1 VGNRLDQILVIDI
14 EATCWA
20 GRPPEGVES
29 EIIEIGLCPLDTTT
43 GERLERRSILV
54 KPQRS
59 EVSEF
64 CTELTT
70 LTSRQVA
77 GGVSF
82 KRACEILRKDYDS
95 RTRVW
100 ASYGDYDRRQF
111 IRQCES
117 LSVSYPFG
125 VAHLNVKTLFALVH
139 NLPHEVGMD
148 KALQIAR
155 LPLEGT
161 HHRGHDDAWNIAAL
175 MSTLLRSARGTSG
188 NGSSNL

>member
-1 VGNRLDQILVIDI
+1 M
-14 EATCWA
+14 
-20 GRPPEGVES
+20 ES
-29 EIIEIGLCPLDTTT
+29 EIIEIGLCPLDITT

-59 EVSEF
+59 EVSQF

-70 LTSRQVA
+70 LTAKQVA

-82 KRACEILRKDYDS
+82 KRACEILRKEYDS

-111 IRQCES
+111 VRQSES
-117 LSVSYPFG
+117 MGVSYPFG
-125 VAHLNVKTLFALVH
+125 TAHLNVKTLFALVH

-148 KALQIAR
+148 KALNIAT

-175 MSTLLRSARGTSG
+175 MSTLLKSARGTYENGSG
-188 NGSSNL
+188 NL